1 MKASI
6 HGLFLSLLLLS
17 LSSIAQREYSPE
29 VEAFYAK
36 AMSQINT
43 KHVRWIKSTANE
55 ANERNLATE
64 EVMEKA
70 KNYGLL
76 GGLSGQDIE
85 AIAFLVMMQASKS
98 AQEDLKSIM
107 AQVKGINDQKE
118 KLREAETALKD
129 QGRYISRVQL
139 DSFKLLLGDQA
150 STLRVKPVSSRMAVS
165 PAEREELG
173 NNLRDDFDSIGE
185 RGEMLSLR
193 MQQLMTHRSQFMNTL
208 SNLLKKFA
216 RTQDN
221 IISNLK

>member
-76 GGLSGQDIE
+76 GGLSGLDIE

-173 NNLRDDFDSIGE
+173 NNLRDAFDSIGE